1 MARLRNDV
9 LEVFIQCSKDR
20 LACNCNKFCI
30 LSNEPVKLAY
40 IIRLSTDKLDGVGRK
55 VRDQIMAWR
64 RLGVDARII
73 VLVNQA
79 GIALDDVPGWRF
91 PMTSRWGGV
100 LDRIQRLVSY
110 LRIPFSL
117 QLWSPDIIY
126 TRNGDRFF
134 GYKWW
139 AVCGAKRI
147 VELNTN
153 IETEVESLLRFG
165 VIDAKE
171 ADRRVKQWIKG
182 LNNADG
188 MIAVSHEIERENIAY
203 LGEKPSVVVCN
214 STNFDKIERVVDR
227 CNQGNIRPKLVFIC
241 ANLYEWHGFDK
252 LIELAKAAQDDLDFV
267 VIGEG
272 LEGEAPKNV
281 KVMPFMP
288 AEKLSV
294 VLASC
299 DVGIASLAMHRAGL
313 NEGSPLKV
321 REYASMGMPII
332 AAYKETPFYEIET
345 PEWFLELP
353 NCESSPMSHIDD
365 IVAFAQCWKGQS
377 FNPND
382 ARKYFNC
389 DEVEKHRVQ
398 FFESLK

>member
-1 MARLRNDV
+1 V
-9 LEVFIQCSKDR
+9 LKVYTQCSQTR
-20 LACNCNKFCI
+20 RACNCSKFCI
-30 LSNEPVKLAY
+30 VNNESVKIAY

-73 VLVNQA
+73 ALTNST
-79 GIALDDVPGWRF
+79 GDALDGVPGWYL
-91 PMTSRWGGV
+91 PMFNRVSERILGRVSR
-100 LDRIQRLVSY
+100 LLSY
-110 LRIPFSL
+110 LKIPLIL
-117 QLWSPDIIY
+117 QKWSPDIVY

-134 GYKWW
+134 GDKWW

-153 IETEVESLLRFG
+153 IETEVKSLLRFG
-165 VIDAKE
+165 VIDAIE
-171 ADRRVKQWIKG
+171 ADRRVQQWIKG

-188 MIAVSHEIERENIAY
+188 MVAVSHEIERENMAY

-227 CNQGNIRPKLVFIC
+227 CNQGNVRPKLVFIC
-241 ANLYEWHGFDK
+241 ANLYEWHGYDK
-252 LIELAKAAQDDLDFV
+252 LIELAKATQDELDFV

-272 LEGEAPKNV
+272 LEGDVSENV

-288 AEKLSV
+288 AEELSV

-299 DVGIASLAMHRAGL
+299 DIGMASLAMHRAGL
-313 NEGSPLKV
+313 EEGSPLKV
-321 REYASMGMPII
+321 REYASIGMPII
-332 AAYKETPFYEIET
+332 AAYKETPFYETGT
-345 PEWFLELP
+345 PEWLLELP
-353 NCESSPMSHIDD
+353 NCESSPMSHVNDV
-365 IVAFAQCWKGQS
+365 VAFAQFWKGKS

-382 ARKYFNC
+382 AKRHFHC
-389 DEVEKHRVQ
+389 DEIEKRRVQ